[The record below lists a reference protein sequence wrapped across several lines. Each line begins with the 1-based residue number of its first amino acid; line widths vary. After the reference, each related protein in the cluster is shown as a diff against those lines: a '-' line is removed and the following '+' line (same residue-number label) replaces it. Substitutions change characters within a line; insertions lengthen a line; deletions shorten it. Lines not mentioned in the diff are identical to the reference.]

1 MVLLNT
7 FNIQFY
13 LLFIGKSASS
23 STSSFFKE
31 FSGIPSSHL
40 GCTNL
45 ESVTGSTLST
55 NKCTL
60 KCLQDNKCIGFTYQ
74 RVSNGGSE

>member
-1 MVLLNT
+1 M
-7 FNIQFY
+7 
-13 LLFIGKSASS
+13 
-23 STSSFFKE
+23 FKE
-31 FSGIPSSHL
+31 FSGIPSSQL

-45 ESVTGSTLST
+45 ENFTGSTLST

-74 RVSNGGSE
+74 RLSDDDTG

>member
-1 MVLLNT
+1 MKHT
-7 FNIQFY
+7 IF
-13 LLFIGKSASS
+13 LLFTGRSASS
-23 STSSFFKE
+23 ITFSIFKE

-45 ESVTGSTLST
+45 ESFTGSTLST

-60 KCLQDNKCIGFTYQ
+60 KCLQDKKCIGFTYQ
-74 RVSNGGSE
+74 RLSDDDSG